1 VEEDEE
7 GLHSGLGRIRP
18 VVVVGRIH
26 PVVVVGRI
34 HLVVVVGRIHPAVV
48 LLTVV
53 LPTPLAVPHPKDEA
67 SALAPHHA
75 EVPRL
80 PLTITIKIPMQR
92 TMETTRT
99 PTTPSQASYTPPDLS
114 SVP

>member
-18 VVVVGRIH
+18 VLVVGQIR
-26 PVVVVGRI
+26 PVLVVGQI
-34 HLVVVVGRIHPAVV
+34 YPVLVVGRIHPAVV
-48 LLTVV
+48 LTVV

-80 PLTITIKIPMQR
+80 PITITI
-92 TMETTRT
+92 
-99 PTTPSQASYTPPDLS
+99 
-114 SVP
+114 